1 MGLARAFIEV
11 SGGSPSY
18 SDSGA
23 VRTVADSTFIL
34 TGEVPERKVR
44 VMGASKNVVVV
55 DDASF
60 EAEVLKADKPV
71 LVDFG
76 ATWCGPCKALAPVVD
91 SLADET
97 VGKYK
102 IVTVDIDDAP
112 GVAQKYGIRGVP
124 TLAVFRS
131 GEKTASHVGVTT
143 KAKLLETP
151 KA

>member
-1 MGLARAFIEV
+1 MAN
-11 SGGSPSY
+11 
-18 SDSGA
+18 
-23 VRTVADSTFIL
+23 
-34 TGEVPERKVR
+34 
-44 VMGASKNVVVV
+44 SKNVTVV

-76 ATWCGPCKALAPVVD
+76 ATWCSPCKALAPVVEKV
-91 SLADET
+91 ADET

-131 GEKTASHVGVTT
+131 GEKTASHVGVTS
-143 KAKLLETP
+143 KEAILKMLDG
-151 KA
+151 

>member
-1 MGLARAFIEV
+1 V
-11 SGGSPSY
+11 GGSTSNGWGATDVTSY

-23 VRTVADSTFIL
+23 VRTVAPGTLFD
-34 TGEVPERKVR
+34 
-44 VMGASKNVVVV
+44 MANSKNVVVV

-76 ATWCGPCKALAPVVD
+76 ATWCGPCKALAPVVAG
-91 SLADET
+91 LADET

-124 TLAVFRS
+124 TLAVFR
-131 GEKTASHVGVTT
+131 GGAKTASHVGVTT
-143 KAKLLETP
+143 KAKLIELLETT
-151 KA
+151 